1 MSTVIKLLYEVLFAF
16 VVALSIYKTLKEIR
30 VSLPMTMPRPRPSSS
45 RGLTI
50 LFMKILLG
58 LHRLK
63 KKRSY
68 SENLCSLKIVSYKHI
83 GTCRQDNNPFSEKL
97 SGQKKVGYKY
107 IGKIL
112 ARQTRRKNL
121 SKYFDQYYQ

>member
-30 VSLPMTMPRPRPSSS
+30 VSLPMTMPRPRPSIS

-63 KKRSY
+63 KNSF
-68 SENLCSLKIVSYKHI
+68 SENLCSVQSKNS
-83 GTCRQDNNPFSEKL
+83 KL
-97 SGQKKVGYKY
+97 QTYWYV
-107 IGKIL
+107 
-112 ARQTRRKNL
+112 QTR
-121 SKYFDQYYQ
+121 